1 MRLHGQLREDNGRLR
16 SIGIRRVFARDE
28 VRSSVRLTGLHKRL
42 GLCGFVLFAIVGAAM
57 RLPGNLSPIAI
68 AGLVIAV
75 AVAVPMFLTPSR
87 LLLGYAAV
95 ATVGITMVATVGSGS
110 SNVAWFA
117 LCIVVFWCVM
127 YGGIRV
133 GLVYWAAI
141 IAIFVAESV
150 LNVGDAGWLSWVAG
164 ATFTGLAA
172 LLVRHQ
178 IVLTEQLTQAQAA
191 LVEQSR
197 IEERN
202 RIAREL
208 HDIIAHSLTISLLHV
223 ASARLAIEDDPADAA
238 RALAEAER
246 LGRQSL
252 ADVRATMGFAR
263 ADRPDEIAPPV
274 PGIRDLTLLVEQ
286 MNTAGVP
293 ARLDTHGD
301 LDLMPATTGATI
313 YRIVQEA
320 LTNTAK
326 HAPRAPVGI
335 VVTAADSCVEVS
347 VDSAGTPRHGSGMGL
362 TNMRERA
369 EAVGGTCTAGPGGN
383 GWLVHALLPLDGHL
397 ATGEQ

>member
-1 MRLHGQLREDNGRLR
+1 ML
-16 SIGIRRVFARDE
+16 ARDE
-28 VRSSVRLTGLHKRL
+28 VRSGVRLTRLHKRL
-42 GLCGFVLFAIVGAAM
+42 GLGGFTVFAIVGAAM
-57 RLPGNLSPIAI
+57 RLPDNLSAIAI
-68 AGLVIAV
+68 AGLLIAV
-75 AVAVPMFLTPSR
+75 AGAVPTFLSPSR
-87 LLLGYAAV
+87 LLLVYSAV
-95 ATVGITMVATVGSGS
+95 ATVGITLVATVGSGS

-127 YGGIRV
+127 CGGLRV

-141 IAIFVAESV
+141 VALFVAESV
-150 LNVGDAGWLSWVAG
+150 LNVGDAGWVSWIAG

-178 IVLTEQLTQAQAA
+178 IVLTERLKQAQAA

-208 HDIIAHSLTISLLHV
+208 HDIIAHSLTVSLLHV
-223 ASARLAIEDDPADAA
+223 ASARLAIQDDPADAV

-252 ADVRATMGFAR
+252 ADVRATMGIGR
-263 ADRPDEIAPPV
+263 GDKPDEIAPPV
-274 PGIRDLTLLVEQ
+274 PAIGDLTHLVAQ

-293 ARLDTHGD
+293 ARLDMHGD
-301 LDLMPATTGATI
+301 LDLLPATTGATI

-320 LTNTAK
+320 LTNSAK

-335 VVTAADSCVEVS
+335 VVTVGESCVEAC
-347 VDSAGTPRHGSGMGL
+347 VDSAGTPGHGSGMGL
-362 TNMRERA
+362 TSMRERA
-369 EAVGGTCTAGPGGN
+369 EAVGGTCVAGPGGN
-383 GWLVHALLPLDGHL
+383 GWLVHALLPIGGHRV
-397 ATGEQ
+397 TGEQ

>member
-1 MRLHGQLREDNGRLR
+1 
-16 SIGIRRVFARDE
+16 VFARDE
-28 VRSSVRLTGLHKRL
+28 VGSGVRLTRLHKRL
-42 GLCGFVLFAIVGAAM
+42 GLGGFALFAIIGAAM
-57 RLPGNLSPIAI
+57 RLPGNLSAIAI
-68 AGLVIAV
+68 AGLLIAV
-75 AVAVPMFLTPSR
+75 VVAVPMFLAPSR

-95 ATVGITMVATVGSGS
+95 ATVGITLVATVGSGS

-127 YGGIRV
+127 SGGVRV

-141 IAIFVAESV
+141 VALFVGESV
-150 LNVGDAGWLSWVAG
+150 LNVGDAGWVSWVAG

-178 IVLTEQLTQAQAA
+178 IVLTERLKHAQAA

-197 IEERN
+197 VEERN

-208 HDIIAHSLTISLLHV
+208 HDIIAHSLTVSLLHV

-252 ADVRATMGFAR
+252 ADVRATMGIGR
-263 ADRPDEIAPPV
+263 AERLDEIAPPV
-274 PGIRDLTLLVEQ
+274 PGLRDLTQLVAQ
-286 MNTAGVP
+286 MNTAGVA

-301 LDLMPATTGATI
+301 LDLLPATTGATI

-326 HAPRAPVGI
+326 HAPRASVGI
-335 VVTAADSCVEVS
+335 VVTAGTSCVDVS
-347 VDSAGTPRHGSGMGL
+347 VDSAGAPGHGSGMGL
-362 TNMRERA
+362 TSMRERA
-369 EAVGGTCTAGPGGN
+369 EAVGGTCVAGPGGN
-383 GWLVHALLPLDGHL
+383 GWLVHALLPLGGHRV
-397 ATGEQ
+397 TGEQR

>member
-1 MRLHGQLREDNGRLR
+1 
-16 SIGIRRVFARDE
+16 VFARDE
-28 VRSSVRLTGLHKRL
+28 VRSGVRLTRLHKRL
-42 GLCGFVLFAIVGAAM
+42 GLCGFVLFAIVGTAM
-57 RLPGNLSPIAI
+57 RLPGDLSATAI
-68 AGLVIAV
+68 AGLLIAV
-75 AVAVPMFLTPSR
+75 AAAVPMFLAPSR

-95 ATVGITMVATVGSGS
+95 ATAGITLIATVGSGS

-117 LCIVVFWCVM
+117 LCILVFWCVM
-127 YGGIRV
+127 YAGVVV

-141 IAIFVAESV
+141 VSVFVAESV
-150 LNVGDAGWLSWVAG
+150 LNVGDAGWVSWVAG

-178 IVLTEQLTQAQAA
+178 IVLTERLKQAQNA
-191 LVEQSR
+191 LIEASR

-208 HDIIAHSLTISLLHV
+208 HDIIAHSLTVSLLHV
-223 ASARLAIEDDPADAA
+223 ASARLAIQDDPADAA

-252 ADVRATMGFAR
+252 ADVRATMGIGR
-263 ADRPDEIAPPV
+263 GDRLDEIAPPV
-274 PGIRDLTLLVEQ
+274 PGIRDLAQLVAQ
-286 MNTAGVP
+286 MNAAGVP

-301 LDLMPATTGATI
+301 LDLLPATTAATI

-326 HAPRAPVGI
+326 HAPGAPVGI
-335 VVTAADSCVEVS
+335 VVTAGASCVEVC
-347 VDSAGTPRHGSGMGL
+347 VDSAGPPGHGSGMGL
-362 TNMRERA
+362 TSMRERA
-369 EAVGGTCTAGPGGN
+369 EAVGGTCVAGPGGN
-383 GWLVHALLPLDGHL
+383 GWLVHALLPLGGRPII
-397 ATGEQ
+397 GEKA

>member
-1 MRLHGQLREDNGRLR
+1 
-16 SIGIRRVFARDE
+16 VFAQDE
-28 VRSSVRLTGLHKRL
+28 VRSGVRLTSLHKRL
-42 GLCGFVLFAIVGAAM
+42 GLCGFALFAIIGAIM
-57 RLPGNLSPIAI
+57 RLPGDLSAIAI
-68 AGLVIAV
+68 AGLLSAV
-75 AVAVPMFLTPSR
+75 AVAVPMFLAPSR
-87 LLLGYAAV
+87 WLLGYAAV
-95 ATVGITMVATVGSGS
+95 ATVGITLVATVGSGS

-117 LCIVVFWCVM
+117 LCVVVFWCVM
-127 YGGIRV
+127 SGGVRV

-141 IAIFVAESV
+141 VGVFVAEAV
-150 LNVGDAGWLSWVAG
+150 LNVGDAGWASWVAG

-178 IVLTEQLTQAQAA
+178 VVLTERLKQAQTA

-208 HDIIAHSLTISLLHV
+208 HDIIAHSLTVSLLHV
-223 ASARLAIEDDPADAA
+223 ASARLAIQDDPADAA

-252 ADVRATMGFAR
+252 ADVRATMGIGR
-263 ADRPDEIAPPV
+263 ADRLDEIAPPI
-274 PGIRDLTLLVEQ
+274 PGLRDLPQLVAQ

-293 ARLDTHGD
+293 VRLDTHGD
-301 LDLMPATTGATI
+301 LDLLPATTGATI

-335 VVTAADSCVEVS
+335 VVTAGTSCVDVC
-347 VDSAGTPRHGSGMGL
+347 VDSGGPAGHGSGMGL
-362 TNMRERA
+362 TSMRERA
-369 EAVGGTCTAGPGGN
+369 EAVGGTCVAGPGGN
-383 GWLVHALLPLDGHL
+383 GWLVHALLPLGGRPI
-397 ATGEQ
+397 ASEQS

>member
-1 MRLHGQLREDNGRLR
+1 M
-16 SIGIRRVFARDE
+16 FAGHE
-28 VRSSVRLTGLHKRL
+28 VRSGVRLSRRHQWFGL
-42 GLCGFVLFAIVGAAM
+42 GGFTVFAIVGTAM
-57 RLPGNLSPIAI
+57 RLPGDLSVIAI
-68 AGLVIAV
+68 IGFLIAV
-75 AVAVPMFLTPSR
+75 VVAVPLFLAPAR
-87 LLLGYAAV
+87 LLLGYAAA
-95 ATVGITMVATVGSGS
+95 ATVGIALVATVGSGS

-127 YGGIRV
+127 SGGVRV

-141 IAIFVAESV
+141 IAVFVAESV
-150 LNVGDAGWLSWVAG
+150 LNVGDAGWVSWIAG

-178 IVLTEQLTQAQAA
+178 IVLTQRLQQAQAA

-208 HDIIAHSLTISLLHV
+208 HDIIAHSLTVSLLHV
-223 ASARLAIEDDPADAA
+223 SSARLAIQDDPADAA

-252 ADVRATMGFAR
+252 ADVRATMGIAR
-263 ADRPDEIAPPV
+263 ADRLDEIAPPV
-274 PGIRDLTLLVEQ
+274 PGVRDLGQLVAR

-301 LDLMPATTGATI
+301 LDRVPATTGATV

-326 HAPRAPVGI
+326 HAHRAPVGI
-335 VVTAADSCVEVS
+335 VVTAGESCVEVA
-347 VDSAGTPRHGSGMGL
+347 VDSAGPPGHGSGMGL
-362 TNMRERA
+362 TSMRERA
-369 EAVGGTCTAGPGGN
+369 EAVGGTCVAGPGGT
-383 GWLVHALLPLDGHL
+383 GWLVHALLPLGGHPI
-397 ATGEQ
+397 TGEQH

>member
-1 MRLHGQLREDNGRLR
+1 M
-16 SIGIRRVFARDE
+16 FAKDQM
-28 VRSSVRLTGLHKRL
+28 RSSVRLTRTHERL
-42 GLCGFVLFAIVGAAM
+42 GLSGFALFAIIGAAM
-57 RLPGNLSPIAI
+57 RLPDNLSAIAT

-75 AVAVPMFLTPSR
+75 AGAVPMFLAPSG
-87 LLLGYAAV
+87 LLLGYAAI
-95 ATVGITMVATVGSGS
+95 ATAGITMVATVGSGS

-117 LCIVVFWCVM
+117 VCIVVFWCVM
-127 YGGIRV
+127 SGGV
-133 GLVYWAAI
+133 FTGLVYWAAI
-141 IAIFVAESV
+141 LAIFVGESV
-150 LNVGDAGWLSWVAG
+150 LNVGDAGWVSWIAG

-178 IVLTEQLTQAQAA
+178 IVLTERLTRAQAA

-223 ASARLAIEDDPADAA
+223 ASARLAIDDDPAIAA

-252 ADVRATMGFAR
+252 ADVRATMGFTR

-274 PGIRDLTLLVEQ
+274 PGIRDLTHLVEQ

-301 LDLMPATTGATI
+301 LDLMPATTGATV

-320 LTNTAK
+320 LTNAAK
-326 HAPRAPVGI
+326 HAPRAPVGV
-335 VVTAADSCVEVS
+335 VVTTTDNCVEVC
-347 VDSAGTPRHGSGMGL
+347 VDSAGTAGHGSGMGL

-369 EAVGGTCTAGPGGN
+369 EAVGGTCAAGPGGN
-383 GWLVHALLPLDGHL
+383 GWLVHAHLPLEGHRV
-397 ATGEQ
+397 TGEQR